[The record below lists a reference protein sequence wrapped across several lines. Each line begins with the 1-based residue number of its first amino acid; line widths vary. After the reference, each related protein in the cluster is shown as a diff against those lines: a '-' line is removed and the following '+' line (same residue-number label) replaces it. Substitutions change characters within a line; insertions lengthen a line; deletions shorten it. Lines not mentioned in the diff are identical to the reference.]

1 MVILGN
7 ALCEV
12 PNTMEFLQHVD
23 RVLLPGGKVIFQEH
37 IRQPPGTLAGIAQ
50 DIFGWWW
57 KVANGGCEL
66 NKNPVD
72 LLRQM
77 GKWHVEAW
85 DLRVD
90 GGVLFD
96 RVAVGV
102 AVKNKVP

>member
-1 MVILGN
+1 M
-7 ALCEV
+7 
-12 PNTMEFLQHVD
+12 
-23 RVLLPGGKVIFQEH
+23 
-37 IRQPPGTLAGIAQ
+37 
-50 DIFGWWW
+50 
-57 KVANGGCEL
+57 ANGGCEL